1 MTVTMPLHGKS
12 TASLN
17 IPRNE
22 DTAAYLTND
31 NTTGTYTIHSTNDLS
46 IRSTFTRHNICTN
59 CKCFSKW
66 LVGFIRVTI
75 TKRKVSKLQAYPSSE
90 KTYSIEVKSENT
102 LDAVFTSNT
111 LAEEIPCMVK
121 LDGILRLRWLRA
133 EKSMF
138 KDEYD

>member
-31 NTTGTYTIHSTNDLS
+31 NTTSTYTIHSTNDLS

-66 LVGFIRVTI
+66 LVGFIRVTNNEAKSI
-75 TKRKVSKLQAYPSSE
+75 QAPSLSKLGEDILYRGEEREYIRCCLHLEYISGGNPLYGQAGWYF
-90 KTYSIEVKSENT
+90 EVEM
-102 LDAVFTSNT
+102 
-111 LAEEIPCMVK
+111 AE
-121 LDGILRLRWLRA
+121 G
-133 EKSMF
+133 
-138 KDEYD
+138 